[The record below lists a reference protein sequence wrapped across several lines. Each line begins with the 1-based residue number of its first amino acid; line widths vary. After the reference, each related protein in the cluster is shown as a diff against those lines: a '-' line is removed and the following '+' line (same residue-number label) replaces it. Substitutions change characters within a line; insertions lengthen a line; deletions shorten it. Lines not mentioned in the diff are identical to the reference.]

1 MRDLLNTQQEV
12 TDAHAHSGQLGAY
25 LMTALLFSVG
35 QAKAA
40 DTPDAWLTA
49 KAKVALMTTEGIRT
63 THLNVDTVNGV
74 VTLHGQVPAADQK
87 TKAADVVKKLDGV
100 KEVKNLLQVVPSA
113 ERKAVKRSDDEIK
126 KAVKRSDDEIKKDLD
141 AAWKSHKALND
152 SGIKVQSVNDGVV
165 LLSGSTKSHAVYVQ
179 PLKSQTR

>member
-1 MRDLLNTQQEV
+1 MRNPLR
-12 TDAHAHSGQLGAY
+12 LGAY
-25 LMTALLFSVG
+25 VIVALLVTAG
-35 QAKAA
+35 LAKAA

-63 THLNVDTVNGV
+63 AHLNVDTVNGI

-87 TKAADVVKKLDGV
+87 TKAAEVVKKLDGV

-113 ERKAVKRSDDEIK
+113 KRKAVKR
-126 KAVKRSDDEIKKDLD
+126 ADDEIKKDLD
-141 AAWKSHKALND
+141 AAWQSHKGLND

-165 LLSGSTKSHAVYVQ
+165 LLGGTTNSHAAYVESVEIADAVHGVKRVASEVVLE
-179 PLKSQTR
+179 PSK

>member
-1 MRDLLNTQQEV
+1 MRMRIPVQFV
-12 TDAHAHSGQLGAY
+12 AY
-25 LMTALLFSVG
+25 VMIALLFTVG
-35 QAKAA
+35 KARAA
-40 DTPDAWLTA
+40 DTPDAWVTA

-87 TKAADVVKKLDGV
+87 QNAAEVVRKLDGV

-113 ERKAVKRSDDEIK
+113 ERKAVKRSDDQ
-126 KAVKRSDDEIKKDLD
+126 IKKDLD
-141 AAWKSHKALND
+141 VAWKNHKGLND

-165 LLSGSTKSHAVYVQ
+165 RLSGNTKSHTAYMESVEIAGAVRGVKRVSSEVVLE
-179 PLKSQTR
+179 PSK

>member
-1 MRDLLNTQQEV
+1 MRMRIPV
-12 TDAHAHSGQLGAY
+12 QLAAY
-25 LMTALLFSVG
+25 VIMALLFTVG
-35 QAKAA
+35 QTRAA

-49 KAKVALMTTEGIRT
+49 KAKVALLTTEGIRT
-63 THLNVDTVNGV
+63 THLNVDTVKGV

-87 TKAADVVKKLDGV
+87 TKAADVVRKLDGV

-113 ERKAVKRSDDEIK
+113 ER

-152 SGIKVQSVNDGVV
+152 SGIKVQSVNNGVV
-165 LLSGSTKSHAVYVQ
+165 LLSGNTKSHAAYVESVEVADAVHGVKRVSSEVVLE
-179 PLKSQTR
+179 PSK

>member
-1 MRDLLNTQQEV
+1 MRMRIPVQIGTYV
-12 TDAHAHSGQLGAY
+12 VI
-25 LMTALLFSVG
+25 ALLFTAG
-35 QAKAA
+35 QVKAA
-40 DTPDAWLTA
+40 DPPDAWLTA

-63 THLNVDTVNGV
+63 AHLNVDTVKGV

-126 KAVKRSDDEIKKDLD
+126 KDLD
-141 AAWKSHKALND
+141 AAWKSHKTLDD

-165 LLSGSTKSHAVYVQ
+165 LLAGNTKSHAAYVESVEIADAIRGVKRVSSEVVLE
-179 PLKSQTR
+179 PSK

>member
-1 MRDLLNTQQEV
+1 MRMRMTVEF
-12 TDAHAHSGQLGAY
+12 GAY
-25 LMTALLFSVG
+25 VMTALLLTVG
-35 QAKAA
+35 LARAA

-63 THLNVDTVNGV
+63 THLNVDTVKGV

-87 TKAADVVKKLDGV
+87 TRAADVVKKLDGV

-113 ERKAVKRSDDEIK
+113 ERKAVKRSDE
-126 KAVKRSDDEIKKDLD
+126 EIKKDLD
-141 AAWKSHKALND
+141 AAWKGHKVLND

-165 LLSGSTKSHAVYVQ
+165 LLAGNTKSHTAYVESVELADAVRGVKRVSSEVVLE
-179 PLKSQTR
+179 PSK

>member
-1 MRDLLNTQQEV
+1 MRMRIPVQLSSLLV
-12 TDAHAHSGQLGAY
+12 I
-25 LMTALLFSVG
+25 ALLFTVG

-63 THLNVDTVNGV
+63 SHLNVDTVKGV

-87 TKAADVVKKLDGV
+87 TKAAEVVKKLDGV
-100 KEVKNLLQVVPSA
+100 KEVKNLLQVVPSSA
-113 ERKAVKRSDDEIK
+113 R

-141 AAWKSHKALND
+141 AAWKSHKGLND

-165 LLSGSTKSHAVYVQ
+165 LLAGNTKSHAAYVESVEVADAVRGVKRVSSEVVLE
-179 PLKSQTR
+179 PSK

>member
-1 MRDLLNTQQEV
+1 MRMRIPV
-12 TDAHAHSGQLGAY
+12 QLGAFV
-25 LMTALLFSVG
+25 MMAMLFAVG
-35 QAKAA
+35 QVQAA

-49 KAKVALMTTEGIRT
+49 KAKVALMTTEGIQT
-63 THLNVDTVNGV
+63 SHLNVDTVKGV

-87 TKAADVVKKLDGV
+87 SKAADVVRKLDGV

-126 KAVKRSDDEIKKDLD
+126 KDLD
-141 AAWKSHKALND
+141 TAWKSHKALKD

-165 LLSGSTKSHAVYVQ
+165 LLSGKTKSHAAYVESVEIADAVRGVKRVSSEVVLE
-179 PLKSQTR
+179 PAK

>member
-1 MRDLLNTQQEV
+1 MRMRIPG
-12 TDAHAHSGQLGAY
+12 HLGAY
-25 LMTALLFSVG
+25 VMVALLFTAGRAV
-35 QAKAA
+35 AA
-40 DTPDAWLTA
+40 DPPDAWLTA

-63 THLNVDTVNGV
+63 THLNVDTVKGV

-87 TKAADVVKKLDGV
+87 TKAAEVVRKLDGV

-113 ERKAVKRSDDEIK
+113 ER

-165 LLSGSTKSHAVYVQ
+165 LLSGTTKSHAAYVESVEIADAVRGVKRVSSEVVLE
-179 PLKSQTR
+179 PAK

>member
-1 MRDLLNTQQEV
+1 MRMRIPVQV
-12 TDAHAHSGQLGAY
+12 VGYMIA
-25 LMTALLFSVG
+25 ALLFIAG

-40 DTPDAWLTA
+40 DTPDSWLTA

-74 VTLHGQVPAADQK
+74 VTLHGQVPSADQK

-126 KAVKRSDDEIKKDLD
+126 KELD
-141 AAWKSHKALND
+141 ASWKSHKGLHD
-152 SGIKVQSVNDGVV
+152 SGIKVESVNDGVV
-165 LLSGSTKSHAVYVQ
+165 LLSGKTKSHAAYVESVEIAEAVRGVKRVSSEVVLE
-179 PLKSQTR
+179 PAK

>member
-1 MRDLLNTQQEV
+1 MRIRIPV
-12 TDAHAHSGQLGAY
+12 QLAA
-25 LMTALLFSVG
+25 LVMIALLFTVG
-35 QAKAA
+35 PATAA
-40 DTPDAWLTA
+40 DTSDAWVTA

-63 THLNVDTVNGV
+63 THLNVDTVKGV

-126 KAVKRSDDEIKKDLD
+126 KDLD
-141 AAWKSHKALND
+141 AAWKSHKGLHD
-152 SGIKVQSVNDGVV
+152 SGVKVQSVNDGVV
-165 LLSGSTKSHAVYVQ
+165 LLSGKTKSHAAYVESVEIADAVRGVKRVSSEVVLE
-179 PLKSQTR
+179 PSK

>member
-1 MRDLLNTQQEV
+1 MRIRMPVQFCV
-12 TDAHAHSGQLGAY
+12 Y
-25 LMTALLFSVG
+25 VVMALLLTAA
-35 QAKAA
+35 QARAA

-74 VTLHGQVPAADQK
+74 VTLHGQVPAAGQK
-87 TKAADVVKKLDGV
+87 AKAAEVVRKLDGV

-126 KAVKRSDDEIKKDLD
+126 KDLS
-141 AAWKSHKALND
+141 AAWKSHKGLDD
-152 SGIKVQSVNDGVV
+152 SGIKVESVNDGVV
-165 LLSGSTKSHAVYVQ
+165 LLSGNTKSHAAYVEAVEIADAVRGVKRVASEVVLE
-179 PLKSQTR
+179 PSK

>member
-1 MRDLLNTQQEV
+1 MRMRIPVQV
-12 TDAHAHSGQLGAY
+12 GAY
-25 LMTALLFSVG
+25 MMIALLFTVV

-87 TKAADVVKKLDGV
+87 TKAAEVVTKLDGV

-126 KAVKRSDDEIKKDLD
+126 KELD
-141 AAWKSHKALND
+141 GAWKSHKALDD

-165 LLSGSTKSHAVYVQ
+165 LLSGTTKSHAAYVESVEIADAVRGVRHVSSEVVLE
-179 PLKSQTR
+179 PLK

>member
-1 MRDLLNTQQEV
+1 MRMRIPV
-12 TDAHAHSGQLGAY
+12 QLASY
-25 LMTALLFSVG
+25 AMVALLFAAG
-35 QAKAA
+35 LAKAA

-63 THLNVDTVNGV
+63 SHLNVDTVNGV

-87 TKAADVVKKLDGV
+87 TKAAEVVKKLDGV
-100 KEVKNLLQVVPSA
+100 KDVKNLLQVVPSA

-126 KAVKRSDDEIKKDLD
+126 KDLD
-141 AAWKSHKALND
+141 AAWKSHKAIND

-165 LLSGSTKSHAVYVQ
+165 LLSGNTKSHAAYVQ
-179 PLKSQTR
+179 SVEVADAIRGVKRVSSEVVLEPAK

>member
-1 MRDLLNTQQEV
+1 MRMRTL
-12 TDAHAHSGQLGAY
+12 AQLGAY
-25 LMTALLFSVG
+25 AMIALLFAVS

-63 THLNVDTVNGV
+63 THLNVDTVKGV
-74 VTLHGQVPAADQK
+74 VTLHGQVPAAEQK
-87 TKAADVVKKLDGV
+87 TKAAEVVKKLDGV
-100 KEVKNLLQVVPSA
+100 HEVKNLLQVVPSA
-113 ERKAVKRSDDEIK
+113 ER

-165 LLSGSTKSHAVYVQ
+165 LLSGNTKSHDAYVE
-179 PLKSQTR
+179 SVEIGSVRER

>member
-1 MRDLLNTQQEV
+1 MRMRIPVQI
-12 TDAHAHSGQLGAY
+12 AAY
-25 LMTALLFSVG
+25 VMTALLFTVG

-74 VTLHGQVPAADQK
+74 VTLHGQVPKADQK
-87 TKAADVVKKLDGV
+87 TKAAEVVRKLDGV

-113 ERKAVKRSDDEIK
+113 QR

-141 AAWKSHKALND
+141 AQWKSHKGLND
-152 SGIKVQSVNDGVV
+152 SGIKVESVNDGVV
-165 LLSGSTKSHAVYVQ
+165 LLSGKTKSHAAYLESVEIADAVHGVKRVSSEVVLE
-179 PLKSQTR
+179 PSK

>member
-1 MRDLLNTQQEV
+1 MRIPVQLAACLMSVLLLT
-12 TDAHAHSGQLGAY
+12 
-25 LMTALLFSVG
+25 VG
-35 QAKAA
+35 QARAA

-100 KEVKNLLQVVPSA
+100 KDVKNLLQVVASA
-113 ERKAVKRSDDEIK
+113 DRKAVDRSDDEIK
-126 KAVKRSDDEIKKDLD
+126 KELD
-141 AAWKSHKALND
+141 AAWKSHKAIDD
-152 SGIKVQSVNDGVV
+152 SGIKIQSVNKGVV
-165 LLSGSTKSHAVYVQ
+165 LLSGTTKSHAAYVQ
-179 PLKSQTR
+179 SVEVADAVRGVKRVASEVVLEPSK